1 VSSAFGE
8 SGGGGAA
15 GGGYASNDIGQT
27 PLRGI
32 VYATHALLQGDTAV
46 GWQVAVS
53 STGNDI
59 PLFAPEAICMKFG
72 KAPAKSG

>member
-1 VSSAFGE
+1 VFS
-8 SGGGGAA
+8 
-15 GGGYASNDIGQT
+15 
-27 PLRGI
+27 
-32 VYATHALLQGDTAV
+32 THAALAGDTAV

-59 PLFAPEAICMKFG
+59 LAFAPEAICMKFG